1 MTQFLKVSRAAGAA
15 VTQFLKPPEVGRMTF
30 RKIYIIPAGAVNII
44 SKIPQVNKVMPDGTR
59 EKINFYVYYA
69 MDEAEVKTLLR
80 AE

>member
-1 MTQFLKVSRAAGAA
+1 
-15 VTQFLKPPEVGRMTF
+15 
-30 RKIYIIPAGAVNII
+30 
-44 SKIPQVNKVMPDGTR
+44 MPDGTR